1 MAESEDIRNFA
12 ERGMQPVT
20 SYAPARILLL
30 GLAEAVFGLMVLG
43 MGAITI
49 WATWGGDMKPT
60 KPGDMPEWWMYIVG
74 AALGLGGVA
83 LFTSGLGRMLSGL
96 ARNCFFMAGPEG
108 IALRM
113 PKQGWFGRFRV
124 VEYDLKWDQI
134 AQFVR
139 YIHRAHL
146 IPVGS
151 DLRIEL
157 KVGGRVVIARHYF
170 RDSVM
175 EIQQRLL
182 AMQTTFGR

>member
-1 MAESEDIRNFA
+1 MESKGTRNLDA
-12 ERGMQPVT
+12 RGMQPVT

-30 GLAEAVFGLMVLG
+30 GLTEAVFGLMVLG
-43 MGAITI
+43 MGALAI
-49 WATWGGDMKPT
+49 WAASAGEMRPT
-60 KPGDMPEWWMYIVG
+60 KPGDMPEWWMYFVG
-74 AALGLGGVA
+74 AALVLGGLA
-83 LFTSGLGRMLSGL
+83 LFTSGLGRMLSGF

-124 VEYDLKWDQI
+124 VEYDLKWNQI

-146 IPVGS
+146 VPVGS

-157 KVGGRVVIARHYF
+157 KAGGRVVIARHYF
-170 RDSVM
+170 RDSAK
-175 EIQQRLL
+175 EIQQRLVAIQSL
-182 AMQTTFGR
+182 GGR